1 MLFVSERS
9 WKHHYVTL
17 LLPITYLAYRMFRP
31 DITRRDKWIIGSALG
46 LAMLLIGTT
55 SSEIGGWFAG
65 GKGHKIAQFYGMYFW
80 AGVVIYL
87 ATAWRVVVE
96 GNWPSSSP
104 QLNTEQSVK
113 ASEPARRLLID
124 KVLPTPHLRVSQ
136 SVKSK
141 ESEKSYS
148 TY

>member
-1 MLFVSERS
+1 
-9 WKHHYVTL
+9 
-17 LLPITYLAYRMFRP
+17 
-31 DITRRDKWIIGSALG
+31 
-46 LAMLLIGTT
+46 
-55 SSEIGGWFAG
+55 
-65 GKGHKIAQFYGMYFW
+65 MYFW